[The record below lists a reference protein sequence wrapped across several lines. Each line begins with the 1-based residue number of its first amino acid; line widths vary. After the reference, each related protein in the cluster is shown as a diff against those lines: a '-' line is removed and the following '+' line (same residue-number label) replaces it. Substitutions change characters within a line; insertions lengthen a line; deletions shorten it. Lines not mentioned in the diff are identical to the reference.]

1 MLPVLVSGPE
11 KGNRMPFG
19 RSLAWRTGMAAA
31 VLVSL
36 ALVVPMTAR
45 AQDEYTS
52 IFTDGGLKGAG
63 WGRCVTAIVWDAD
76 VSDLSPRAA
85 KNSVADLDWAISTW
99 AAAAG
104 VQVSRGAEAKLVY
117 DNSSATVAA
126 PGAGPGK
133 RKLYVKFV
141 KDSDSNY
148 LSGRVVGVATP
159 TSVIPDAPEIIGG
172 SAAFRVDYVEYASK
186 SESRTLL
193 LHELG
198 HALGLGHSNNKKSV
212 MFPIVTKTVKLAP
225 SDVAGIKAF
234 TKNCDPAFDAMR
246 SQ

>member
-1 MLPVLVSGPE
+1 MTVSRVRTVARVGL
-11 KGNRMPFG
+11 
-19 RSLAWRTGMAAA
+19 LAGVVAATVVVA
-31 VLVSL
+31 PL
-36 ALVVPMTAR
+36 A
-45 AQDEYTS
+45 AQADGDYTS

-63 WGRCVTAIVWDAD
+63 WGRCTTAIVWDAD
-76 VSDLSPRAA
+76 VSELSARGA
-85 KNSVADLDWAISTW
+85 KNSLADLDWALSTW
-99 AAAAG
+99 GAAAG
-104 VQVSRGAEAKLVY
+104 VPVSRGAEAKLVY
-117 DNSSATVAA
+117 DNASATVSS
-126 PGAGPGK
+126 PDAGSGK
-133 RKLYVKFV
+133 RKIYVKFV
-141 KDSDSNY
+141 QDKDSNY

-212 MFPIVTKTVKLAP
+212 MFPIVTNTVKLSP
-225 SDVAGIKAF
+225 GDVAGIKAF
-234 TKNCDPAFDAMR
+234 TKDCDPAFDAMR

>member
-1 MLPVLVSGPE
+1 MQALAAGVVAATMVSAP
-11 KGNRMPFG
+11 
-19 RSLAWRTGMAAA
+19 LAAHAE
-31 VLVSL
+31 
-36 ALVVPMTAR
+36 
-45 AQDEYTS
+45 DDYTS

-63 WGRCVTAIVWDAD
+63 WGRCTTAIVWDAD
-76 VSDLSPRAA
+76 VSELSPRAA
-85 KNSVADLDWAISTW
+85 KNSLSDLDWAISTW
-99 AAAAG
+99 GAAAG
-104 VQVSRGAEAKLVY
+104 IPVSRGSEAQLSY
-117 DNSSATVAA
+117 DNGSATVGASGGAA
-126 PGAGPGK
+126 GK

-141 KDSDSNY
+141 KDADSNY

-186 SESRTLL
+186 SEARTLL

-212 MFPIVTKTVKLAP
+212 MFPIVTNTIKLSP
-225 SDVAGIKAF
+225 GDVAGVKAF